1 MLLLTWSMP
10 LIKPPI
16 SSDNVLPSSQRAV
29 ELLSMSRASLA
40 LKWRFLWLFHILVIF
55 LVKRSWLI
63 EKDGDSAF
71 RELSG
76 MMLDALEKGRF

>member
-1 MLLLTWSMP
+1 
-10 LIKPPI
+10 
-16 SSDNVLPSSQRAV
+16 
-29 ELLSMSRASLA
+29 MSRASLA

-63 EKDGDSAF
+63 EKDGDSAL